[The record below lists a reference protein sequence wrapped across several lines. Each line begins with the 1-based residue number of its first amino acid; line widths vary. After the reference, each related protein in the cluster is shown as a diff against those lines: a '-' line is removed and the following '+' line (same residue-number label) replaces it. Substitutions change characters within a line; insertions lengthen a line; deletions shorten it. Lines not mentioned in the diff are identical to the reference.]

1 MNMLQVK
8 DIVAGYE
15 IGKKWIAAVDHVSLK
30 IEKDDF
36 LGLAG
41 ESGCGKS
48 TLAFSIMGLLKKP
61 GMIKSGSI
69 SFKGKDLT
77 KMGDEELRNTRWK
90 DISMVFQSAMN
101 SLNPVM
107 RIGDQIVDSILAHKA
122 MPKEEAHERAMELL
136 KLVNI
141 SPDRTN
147 SYPHQLSGGMK
158 QRVMVAM
165 ALSLNPS
172 LVIMDEPTTALDVVV
187 QRMMIEEIEEIR
199 EKLGF
204 SILFITHDL
213 SLLVEISKQIAI
225 MYAGEIVEIAN
236 SQELYSNPLHPY
248 TYGLMNSFPTLV
260 GPLKRSDGIPGRP
273 PDLSKQIEGCRFYER
288 CPKRMDICKT
298 KHPVLNDIGNGHKV
312 ACWLYSGGKN
322 E

>member
-1 MNMLQVK
+1 MLQIK
-8 DIVAGYE
+8 DLVAGYE
-15 IGKKWIAAVDHVSLK
+15 MRKKWVAAVDHVSLNVK
-30 IEKDDF
+30 KDDF

-61 GMIKSGSI
+61 GKIKSGSI
-69 SFKGKDLT
+69 LFKGKDLT
-77 KMGDEELRNTRWK
+77 KMNNEELRNTRWK

-107 RIGDQIVDSILAHKA
+107 RIGDQIVDSILAHK
-122 MPKEEAHERAMELL
+122 MVKKEKAYERAKELL

-141 SPDRTN
+141 SPDRVN

-158 QRVMVAM
+158 QRVMIAM
-165 ALSLNPS
+165 ALSLKPS
-172 LVIMDEPTTALDVVV
+172 LIIMDEPTTALDVVV
-187 QRMMIEEIEEIR
+187 QRMIIEEIGEIR

-213 SLLVEISKQIAI
+213 SLLVEISKKIAI

-248 TYGLMNSFPTLV
+248 TYGLMSSFPTLV

-273 PDLSKQIEGCRFYER
+273 PDLSQPIEGCRFYDR
-288 CPKRMDICKT
+288 CSKRMDICRKR
-298 KHPVLNDIGNGHKV
+298 HPNLIDMGNNHMV
-312 ACWLYSGGKN
+312 ACWLYSGDKN